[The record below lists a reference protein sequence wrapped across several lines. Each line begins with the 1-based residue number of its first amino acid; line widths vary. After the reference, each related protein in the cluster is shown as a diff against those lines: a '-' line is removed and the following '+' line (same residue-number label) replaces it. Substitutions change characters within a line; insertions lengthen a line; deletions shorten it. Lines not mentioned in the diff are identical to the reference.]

1 MKEASFRYHSIG
13 SNNAVIRC
21 GNLWSGRLDLN
32 QRHLHPESLQPAS
45 PRAVLLRFPCKIN
58 TRWALSELVSTHEEL
73 KRGQKSAK
81 RFCGLDVPT
90 VTPEKSTNPV
100 IHHPLEVNSLIS
112 FSPDSPML
120 HPSTRKET
128 NKVGTPSTTPFS
140 RLQRLP
146 NYLSATFL
154 ILVLTCIE
162 ISGLS
167 SSPKQDSPEKREYW
181 CPKMPTRY
189 EPHTE
194 IPVFDERQ
202 FRDAF

>member
-1 MKEASFRYHSIG
+1 
-13 SNNAVIRC
+13 
-21 GNLWSGRLDLN
+21 
-32 QRHLHPESLQPAS
+32 
-45 PRAVLLRFPCKIN
+45 
-58 TRWALSELVSTHEEL
+58 
-73 KRGQKSAK
+73 
-81 RFCGLDVPT
+81 

-202 FRDAF
+202 FRDAFFGSEMLQDFMFEFIVLLRQLDRVKDAPGLL